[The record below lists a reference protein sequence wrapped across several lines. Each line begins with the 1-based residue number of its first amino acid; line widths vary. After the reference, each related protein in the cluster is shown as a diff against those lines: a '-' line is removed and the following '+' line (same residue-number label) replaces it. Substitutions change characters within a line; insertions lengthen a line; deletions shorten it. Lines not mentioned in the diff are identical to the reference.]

1 MTSARFQQLSGEDG
15 QYGWVTGHTDKPIP
29 ELPEH
34 VGGPRAAVYGG
45 GGLFGIGFIMGITE
59 ALADG
64 GADMQSIPVVG
75 TSAGSWAGAGM
86 VLGLRFTDALKAMSG
101 SIPRLPS
108 PRAGRLR
115 PIAADLFGTETRCP
129 TVRAVACS
137 LPKFTRLALSGA
149 DHPIADL
156 VAASSAVPGILAPH
170 RIGDVR
176 YVDGGARSMAS
187 IDFAPR
193 AHKLLVVLPLSGPMF
208 GPAGRF
214 IERRIGVELDTW
226 RASNPGAEVH
236 VIRPTPEIAA
246 LAKRPMHLFDPFRSM
261 RCYEL
266 AYKEGE
272 ALRTAW
278 G

>member
-1 MTSARFQQLSGEDG
+1 MAGQANGE
-15 QYGWVTGHTDKPIP
+15 IP
-29 ELPEH
+29 EIPEH
-34 VGGPRAAVYGG
+34 AGGPRAAVYGG

-64 GADMQSIPVVG
+64 GADMASLPVVG

-86 VLGLRFTDALKAMSG
+86 SLGLRFADALKAMSG

-115 PIAADLFGTETRCP
+115 PIAADLFGSQTRCP
-129 TVRAVACS
+129 TVRAVACA
-137 LPKFTRLALSGA
+137 LPRFKRLALSGA

-156 VAASSAVPGILAPH
+156 VAASSAVPGMLAPH
-170 RIGDVR
+170 RINGVR

-187 IDFAPR
+187 IDFAPH
-193 AHKLLVVLPLSGPMF
+193 ALKLLVVLPLSGPMF
-208 GPAGRF
+208 GPAGRL
-214 IERRIGVELDTW
+214 IERRIGTELEMWKT
-226 RASNPGAEVH
+226 ANPGAEVH
-236 VIRPTPEIAA
+236 VMRPTREIAA
-246 LAKRPMHLFDPFRSM
+246 LAKRPMQLFDPFRAM

-266 AYKEGE
+266 AYQEGE

>member
-1 MTSARFQQLSGEDG
+1 MKSARFKQVQCCNG
-15 QYGWVTGHTDKPIP
+15 QYGLVENESVAGTP

-34 VGGPRAAVYGG
+34 AGGPRAAVYGG

-64 GADMQSIPVVG
+64 GADMASLPVVG

-86 VLGLRFTDALKAMSG
+86 ALGLRFTDALKAMSG

-108 PRAGRLR
+108 PRTGRLR
-115 PIAADLFGTETRCP
+115 PIAADVFGSQTRCP
-129 TVRAVACS
+129 TVRAVACA
-137 LPKFTRLALSGA
+137 LPRFKRMALSGA

-156 VAASSAVPGILAPH
+156 VAASSAVPGLLAPH

-187 IDFAPR
+187 IDFAPH
-193 AHKLLVVLPLSGPMF
+193 AMKLLVVLPLSGPMF
-208 GPAGRF
+208 GPAGRL
-214 IERRIGVELDTW
+214 IERRIGIELEMW
-226 RASNPGAEVH
+226 RTANPGADVH
-236 VIRPTPEIAA
+236 VMRPTPEIAA
-246 LAKRPMHLFDPFRSM
+246 LAKRPMHLFDPFRAM

-266 AYKEGE
+266 AYMEGE

>member
-1 MTSARFQQLSGEDG
+1 MAKGRGGD
-15 QYGWVTGHTDKPIP
+15 IP
-29 ELPEH
+29 EIPEH
-34 VGGPRAAVYGG
+34 AGGPRAAVYGG

-59 ALADG
+59 ALSDG
-64 GADMQSIPVVG
+64 GSDMSRLPVVG
-75 TSAGSWAGAGM
+75 TSAGSWAGAGLS
-86 VLGLRFTDALKAMSG
+86 LGLRFTDALKAMSG

-115 PIAADLFGTETRCP
+115 PIAADLFGSDTRCP

-137 LPKFTRLALSGA
+137 LPRFKRLALSGA

-156 VAASSAVPGILAPH
+156 VAASSAVPGMLAPH

-176 YVDGGARSMAS
+176 YVDGGVRSMAS

-208 GPAGRF
+208 GPAGRW
-214 IERRIGVELDTW
+214 IERRIGDELDMWKT
-226 RASNPGAEVH
+226 ANPDAEVY
-236 VIRPTPEIAA
+236 VMRPTPEIAE

-272 ALRTAW
+272 ALRASW
-278 G
+278 A

>member
-1 MTSARFQQLSGEDG
+1 MARVPRKVASF
-15 QYGWVTGHTDKPIP
+15 P

-34 VGGPRAAVYGG
+34 AGGPRAAVYGG
-45 GGLFGIGFIMGITE
+45 GGLFGIGFIMGIAE
-59 ALADG
+59 ALADD
-64 GADMQSIPVVG
+64 GADMASLPVVG

-86 VLGLRFTDALKAMSG
+86 SLGIRFTDALKTMSG

-115 PIAADLFGTETRCP
+115 PIAAQVFGSQTRCP

-137 LPKFTRLALSGA
+137 LPRFRRLALSGA

-156 VAASSAVPGILAPH
+156 VAASSAVPGMLAPH

-176 YVDGGARSMAS
+176 YVDGGVRSMAS

-193 AHKLLVVLPLSGPMF
+193 AAKLLVVLPLSGPMF
-208 GPAGRF
+208 GPAGRM
-214 IERRIGVELDTW
+214 IERRIGEELDLW
-226 RASNPGAEVH
+226 QSASPDAEVH
-236 VIRPTPEIAA
+236 VVRPTPEIAA
-246 LAKRPMHLFDPFRSM
+246 LAKRPMHLFDPFRAM

-266 AYKEGE
+266 AYREGV
-272 ALRTAW
+272 ALRSAW
-278 G
+278 A